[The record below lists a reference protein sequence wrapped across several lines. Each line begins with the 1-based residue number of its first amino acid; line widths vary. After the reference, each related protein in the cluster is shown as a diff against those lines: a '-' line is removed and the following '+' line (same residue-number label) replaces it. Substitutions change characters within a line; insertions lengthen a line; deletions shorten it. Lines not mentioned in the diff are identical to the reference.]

1 MNKAILD
8 KEDVIRL
15 YEGKGLPMHKVAKE
29 LGCSVGKLYNFMTK
43 NEMHK
48 RPPHKGALGM
58 KHSKESLLKMSK
70 AKKGKT
76 VSESSRKKM
85 SEAKKIK
92 GIGHKKKRAD
102 GYISIYF
109 PDHPRSNKDGYIM
122 EHILVAESVLGRWI
136 AEDEIVHHINHKRDD
151 NRKDNLK
158 VMTKHEHMSMH
169 MKERWSS
176 KRKENENAQ

>member
-1 MNKAILD
+1 
-8 KEDVIRL
+8 
-15 YEGKGLPMHKVAKE
+15 
-29 LGCSVGKLYNFMTK
+29 
-43 NEMHK
+43 
-48 RPPHKGALGM
+48 
-58 KHSKESLLKMSK
+58 
-70 AKKGKT
+70 
-76 VSESSRKKM
+76 
-85 SEAKKIK
+85 
-92 GIGHKKKRAD
+92 
-102 GYISIYF
+102 
-109 PDHPRSNKDGYIM
+109 M